1 MVLKHKLAG
10 ILLPVV
16 LLIVAES
23 CGVKVAYKFTGAS
36 ISPAVKTLSV
46 ATFQNRASL
55 VQPGLTQKLTD
66 ALMDMCKS
74 QTNLEMVT
82 SGGDVSFEGDITD
95 YRTQP
100 LTVSGNEQAAMNRFS
115 ITVKVR
121 YVNNVDPDLSYEQ
134 TFTSYKDYDSALDL
148 SAVEA
153 NLTEEISKMLIE
165 DIFNRAFVNW

>member
-115 ITVKVR
+115 ITVRVR
-121 YVNNVDPDLSYEQ
+121 YVNNVDPDLSFEQ
-134 TFTSYKDYDSALDL
+134 TFTRNKDYDSALDL

>member
-1 MVLKHKLAG
+1 MALKRKLAA
-10 ILLPVV
+10 IV
-16 LLIVAES
+16 LSLVLIFVAGS
-23 CGVKVAYKFTGAS
+23 CGVKVSYKFTGAS

-95 YRTQP
+95 YKTQP

-115 ITVKVR
+115 ISVRVR
-121 YVNNVDPDLSYEQ
+121 YVNNVDPDLSFEQ
-134 TFTSYKDYDSALDL
+134 TFTRYQDYDSALDL
-148 SAVEA
+148 SAVET
-153 NLTEEISKMLIE
+153 NLTDEILKMLIE